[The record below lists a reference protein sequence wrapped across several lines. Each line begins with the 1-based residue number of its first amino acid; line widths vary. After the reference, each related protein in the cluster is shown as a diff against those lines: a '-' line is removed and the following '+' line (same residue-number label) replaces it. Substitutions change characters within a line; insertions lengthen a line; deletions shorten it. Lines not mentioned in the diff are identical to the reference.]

1 MLNTFYFLKYYEQ
14 SRKFKRCYNLI
25 KNILLNILSR
35 YENFNFK
42 KCVESLKF
50 FDNIFAE
57 NENVSG
63 VTCNVCYESRVKC
76 AS

>member
-1 MLNTFYFLKYYEQ
+1 MNKVVSLNAAITSL
-14 SRKFKRCYNLI
+14 